1 MTWLQDAINN
11 AQTIVTWCW
20 NFITSNAY
28 LQMLLVISIIPIG
41 FHVFSSARHAVGA
54 GNKDE

>member
-41 FHVFSSARHAVGA
+41 FYVFSSARNAVGA
-54 GNKDE
+54 GNKNE